1 MQIRRVE
8 YVHSKLLLSRDIKPE
23 NILIGRHSIH
33 KESTIYV
40 VDFGLAKKYIDAENH
55 MHIPYRKNMRIVGT
69 QDTWVS
75 THISAKV
82 ARLSANALLCV

>member
-23 NILIGRHSIH
+23 NILIGRHSTH

-55 MHIPYRKNMRIVGT
+55 IHIPCRKNKRIVGT
-69 QDTWVS
+69 PRYMSINAHLGKGIS
-75 THISAKV
+75 TFS
-82 ARLSANALLCV
+82 